1 MRRRSK
7 GAQGRGRAADRGL
20 ARSLLVIVLVV
31 LLVVL
36 LVLVLVLLLLRTL
49 PRKDDKGERKT
60 RTRHFVHIDGHVKRV
75 DAVVIDDALRQRERQ
90 REREGRGRRE
100 DEGEEGKT
108 PQQWDKKGFN

>member
-1 MRRRSK
+1 M
-7 GAQGRGRAADRGL
+7 L
-20 ARSLLVIVLVV
+20 VLLL

-36 LVLVLVLLLLRTL
+36 LVLVLLLLRTL
-49 PRKDDKGERKT
+49 PRKDDEGERKT

-90 REREGRGRRE
+90 RERGPGRRE

-108 PQQWDKKGFN
+108 PQQWVEKGFN